1 MILEHMSDYAQ
12 SPYAGIGYFQSVEG
26 KMGAGSVHDFMRLDT
41 APGVDHVGSGAPAN
55 VDMLSALV
63 DWRENGKPPGPLTV
77 VEQSLE
83 STIAATRSLP
93 LCEWP
98 DWPHYNGGD
107 AKNATSYSCI
117 KGSPNAL
124 TEWFEPRPE
133 GHRELVLS
141 RLDRRRGGRG
151 ASVGARGEGE
161 GRAVDFSVSS
171 IRRPILAPPAAA

>member
-1 MILEHMSDYAQ
+1 
-12 SPYAGIGYFQSVEG
+12 
-26 KMGAGSVHDFMRLDT
+26 MGAESVHDFMRLYT

-83 STIAATRSLP
+83 PTIAATRSLP

-117 KGSPNAL
+117 KGSQNAL
-124 TEWFEPRPE
+124 TEFSSN
-133 GHRELVLS
+133 LALTVTVSLS
-141 RLDRRRGGRG
+141 SP
-151 ASVGARGEGE
+151 ASIGVGA
-161 GRAVDFSVSS
+161 
-171 IRRPILAPPAAA
+171 AAARA